1 SDLVTIG
8 RPIDNTTVYVLDE
21 WLQPVPAG
29 VAGDLYIGGDGLAR
43 GYWHRPTLTAEKFIP
58 NPFSTK
64 PGDRL
69 YLTGDVVRYLPTGDL
84 EYLGRGD
91 HQVKVRGYR
100 IELGEIE
107 VALRRHSDVREA
119 VVVAREQAGEEKRLV
134 AYVVAEEGIALNV
147 SELRAAL
154 KEQLPDYMIPSAF
167 VTMTEL
173 LLTPNGKIDRKALP
187 APEQTADV
195 SLDHEAERT
204 PIEQIIANIFGD
216 ILGIERIGTN
226 VDFFESGGHSLLAT
240 RLISR
245 IRESFHVELPMR
257 ELFETSTIA
266 GLASKIENA
275 MKEAQGLAVPVIKP
289 A

>member
-1 SDLVTIG
+1 MYGPTETTIWSLVSEVEIDERVTIG

-43 GYWHRPTLTAEKFIP
+43 GYWHRPMLTAEKFIP

-107 VALRRHSDVREA
+107 VALRVHADVTYA
-119 VVVAREQAGEEKRLV
+119 VLV
-134 AYVVAEEGIALNV
+134 A
-147 SELRAAL
+147 
-154 KEQLPDYMIPSAF
+154 
-167 VTMTEL
+167 
-173 LLTPNGKIDRKALP
+173 
-187 APEQTADV
+187 
-195 SLDHEAERT
+195 
-204 PIEQIIANIFGD
+204 
-216 ILGIERIGTN
+216 
-226 VDFFESGGHSLLAT
+226 
-240 RLISR
+240 
-245 IRESFHVELPMR
+245 
-257 ELFETSTIA
+257 
-266 GLASKIENA
+266 
-275 MKEAQGLAVPVIKP
+275 
-289 A
+289 